1 MNLEYIII
9 LVLCLIFIF
18 IFSFIEPI
26 LMKHKVKND
35 NEYGSARF
43 ATTKEIKEKF
53 NEESINN
60 INEAGFPVFFSRNL
74 KKIYFDRETPHY
86 VYLGSTGSGKSV
98 TAVIPTCTFIANAKR
113 KRSIYVKKTKGEIF
127 DTI

>member
-53 NEESINN
+53 N
-60 INEAGFPVFFSRNL
+60 VLFSGNQ
-74 KKIYFDRETPHY
+74 K
-86 VYLGSTGSGKSV
+86 
-98 TAVIPTCTFIANAKR
+98 
-113 KRSIYVKKTKGEIF
+113 
-127 DTI
+127 